1 MISLATEFVI
11 GSLRSLMPRSVRADS
26 RPTAS
31 WAISFGSNKTSPHP
45 SSEWITS
52 DIGYPSMTRVRDGAI
67 PTEMIVIDYDKAFAK
82 MSQHPA
88 FRNQYGPQGVAPDP
102 INAPRPALA
111 QRVE

>member
-1 MISLATEFVI
+1 MISLATEFII

-52 DIGYPSMTRVRDGAI
+52 DIGYPSMSRLRDGAI

-82 MSQHPA
+82 MSQYPA
-88 FRNQYGPQGVAPDP
+88 FRNQYAAPGLRRD
-102 INAPRPALA
+102 
-111 QRVE
+111 

>member
-1 MISLATEFVI
+1 MISLATEFII

-67 PTEMIVIDYDKAFAK
+67 PTEMIVIDYDKALPTA
-82 MSQHPA
+82 
-88 FRNQYGPQGVAPDP
+88 APDD
-102 INAPRPALA
+102 ADGVLVDSVVVR
-111 QRVE
+111 EEFKSY